1 MGHIFLLLC
10 VPDIFYSMLES
21 ELLRCWLMDISYS
34 FKWCFVLSL
43 YTVKFLGVSLIISG
57 FSDWVHSSI
66 YSRVKLTSWLRQYPC
81 ENSTPYLIYYYIFP
95 PCWWKHK
102 FSCLTSWAPEFIL
115 TTSFRWLFL
124 RSLRVSFH
132 TFTDQYQSD
141 CPGDPSMSLW
151 SSLPQTQGFF
161 FFPFQRSQSYSS
173 SFPGLKMVILPT
185 VKTYTTFNG
194 LAQ

>member
-21 ELLRCWLMDISYS
+21 ELLHCWLMDISYS

-43 YTVKFLGVSLIISG
+43 YTVKFLGVSLIISR

-132 TFTDQYQSD
+132 TFTDQYQIVQET
-141 CPGDPSMSLW
+141 PPWVFGILSLKHRA
-151 SSLPQTQGFF
+151 FF
-161 FFPFQRSQSYSS
+161 FFLFRDHSP
-173 SFPGLKMVILPT
+173 ILP
-185 VKTYTTFNG
+185 VF
-194 LAQ
+194 QV